1 MGKFI
6 FLVTILASSA
16 SLAAAQQID
25 RDQIVAQL
33 NKDGC
38 VQLDER
44 KVKFCRFDYV
54 AGGSRVD
61 AIAVYPLAEGKYPGL
76 LLLPGFEGTART
88 LLTIGALFAQQG
100 FACLAVTPPG
110 FGDSGGK
117 RDFVGPASIDAF
129 AVGFKNFARMSYVDA
144 AKMGIFGYSRGGMAA
159 SLLAVKLGK
168 DVRAAVF
175 SSGVYDFKRAYLQT
189 RFDGIRTNMK
199 AETGMTDDAID
210 ERSSILYM
218 DKLKCP
224 VLITH
229 GAIDA
234 NVPVNQAYLLR
245 DRLIELKKDFEF
257 KILPDHVHGQLKVD
271 FLSLVLDFLSRKLR
285 GTPATFKLS

>member
-1 MGKFI
+1 MGKLI
-6 FLVTILASSA
+6 FLITILASSA
-16 SLAAAQQID
+16 SVAAQQID
-25 RDQIVAQL
+25 RDKIVAQL

-44 KVKFCRFDYV
+44 KLKFCRFDYV
-54 AGGSRVD
+54 AGGWRVD
-61 AIAVYPLAEGKYPGL
+61 AIAIYPLAEGKYPGL
-76 LLLPGFEGTART
+76 VLLPGFEGTAKT
-88 LLTIGALFAQQG
+88 LLGIGALFAQQG
-100 FACLAVTPPG
+100 FACLAMTPPG

-129 AVGFKNFARMSYVDA
+129 AVGFRNFARESYVDGA
-144 AKMGIFGYSRGGMAA
+144 RMGVFGYSRGGMAA

-168 DVRAAVF
+168 EVRAAVF
-175 SSGVYDFKRAYLQT
+175 SSGVYDFKRAYHQT
-189 RFDGIRTNMK
+189 RFDGIRENMS
-199 AETGMTDDAID
+199 AETGMTEIAIA

-245 DRLIELKKDFEF
+245 DRLTQLKKDFEF
-257 KILPDHVHGQLKVD
+257 KILPDHVHGQLKMD
-271 FLSLVLDFLSRKLR
+271 FLSLVLDFLSRKLI
-285 GTPATFKLS
+285 GTQETFKVS